1 MNLADSPISV
11 RTARLRKDT
20 QLAEGRGKYGQGD
33 RSGSGKMLWLHR
45 TCTGQS
51 RRRARYALASA
62 IRGGGRQ
69 IVDAVVSASPDERFL
84 AVPTDW
90 SGGFW
95 KRMA

>member
-1 MNLADSPISV
+1 MKLA
-11 RTARLRKDT
+11 R
-20 QLAEGRGKYGQGD
+20 GCGKYRHGD
-33 RSGSGKMLWLHR
+33 RGGSGKMLWLHR

-69 IVDAVVSASPDERFL
+69 IVDAVVGASPDERFL
-84 AVPTDW
+84 AVPTDR

-95 KRMA
+95 KRIA